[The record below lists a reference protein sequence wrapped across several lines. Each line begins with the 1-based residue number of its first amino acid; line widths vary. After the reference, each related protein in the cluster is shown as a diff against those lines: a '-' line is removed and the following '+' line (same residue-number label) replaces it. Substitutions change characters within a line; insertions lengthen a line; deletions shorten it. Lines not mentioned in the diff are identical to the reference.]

1 MRIYCLIF
9 TCKRRSIINKVYL
22 GLTEQLART
31 VVSLKVAEG
40 HQLWVGAV
48 ILTVNMVSA
57 SEPENIFWVYPLAPK
72 TDDIGGANT
81 HLDRKHEGD
90 F

>member
-9 TCKRRSIINKVYL
+9 TCERRSIVNKVYV
-22 GLTEQLART
+22 TEQLART
-31 VVSLKVAEG
+31 VVSLKVAER

-48 ILTVNMVSA
+48 ISTVNMA
-57 SEPENIFWVYPLAPK
+57 STCEHEKNFWVYPLAPK
-72 TDDIGGANT
+72 TDDLGGTNT